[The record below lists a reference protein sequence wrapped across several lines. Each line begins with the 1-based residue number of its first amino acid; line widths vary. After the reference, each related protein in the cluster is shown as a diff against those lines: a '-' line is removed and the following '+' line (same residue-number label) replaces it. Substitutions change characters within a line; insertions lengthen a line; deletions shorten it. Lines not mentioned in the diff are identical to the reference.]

1 MTTRRRAR
9 RAVPALL
16 AALALSLGV
25 VLPQAPGAAA
35 RPRAEGGPLPAPH
48 KVHLSEPKVVD
59 PTGHARP
66 RVRKSQGP
74 LPTIP
79 GEKLAELKAEAAKHP
94 AKRRPGQTGGNR
106 AGKPAP
112 PPSQGSFDGLSRPC
126 CLTPPDTHGA
136 AGKGYFVEVT
146 SGTGVGVYDTS
157 NGSLQKSVSL
167 AGFFG
172 YTAQEIFG
180 PRVVYD
186 RTWNRWVISAEAFQE
201 GQDVQKVF
209 YAVSTG
215 PDPLGSW
222 YVYMFDPPEEPGT
235 GDFYDYPQLGLGQD
249 AVIVTANIFRPTE
262 PGYDY
267 IGSRAFGMAKADL
280 YNGRSTDFRYFDLG
294 LSGTVAPPVVED
306 DNSSA
311 FLVAAHPAA
320 DRLSLFKA
328 TGLGRSDATIV
339 QQPSVPVTAYTVPP
353 SARQPGTNAVLDTLD
368 ARFQNNST
376 QIGNQLLNVHTVDD
390 GGFPTPRW
398 YQINTDTSAVS
409 ATGTVFESPDSDDF
423 NPSVAGSPV
432 GGTLDSPIGR
442 MFFTWSSTNALST
455 PHQVRVKSG
464 GRLVTDDPNILGGN
478 THSTA
483 STFYA
488 PSGDNRIQPWGGYSA
503 VTINPS
509 ETGTCVAGSR
519 AYVVNERQIS
529 TDSWGSRIGRL
540 GFC

>member
-9 RAVPALL
+9 RFVPALL
-16 AALALSLGV
+16 AALALSLGAG
-25 VLPQAPGAAA
+25 LPRASGAAA
-35 RPRAEGGPLPAPH
+35 RPWAEGRPLPAPH

-66 RVRKSQGP
+66 KVRKSQGP
-74 LPTIP
+74 LPTVP
-79 GEKLAELKAEAAKHP
+79 RERLAELKADAAKHP
-94 AKRRPGQTGGNR
+94 AKQRPGQTGGNR
-106 AGKPAP
+106 AWKLAP
-112 PPSQGSFDGLSRPC
+112 PPSQGSFDGLGQPC
-126 CLTPPDTHGA
+126 CLMPPDTHGA
-136 AGKGYFVEVT
+136 VSNGYFVEVT
-146 SGTGVGVYDTS
+146 NAGIGVFSKSD
-157 NGSLQKSVSL
+157 GSLIKNVSL

-172 YTAQEIFG
+172 YDAQEIFD

-186 RTWNRWVISAEAFQE
+186 RTWNRWVISAEAFPE
-201 GQDVQKVF
+201 EQDVQKVF

-215 PDPLGSW
+215 SNPAGSF
-222 YVYMFDPPEEPGT
+222 YRYTFDPPEEPGT
-235 GDFYDYPQLGLGQD
+235 GDFYDFPQLGLDQD
-249 AVIVTANIFRPTE
+249 AVIVTANVFRPTE

-280 YNGRSTDFRYFDLG
+280 YNGRFTDFRYFDLG

-311 FLVAAHPAA
+311 FLVAASPMA

-328 TGLGRSDATIV
+328 TGLGRSDDTIV
-339 QQPSVPVTAYTVPP
+339 QQPDVPVTAYTAPP
-353 SARQPGTNAVLDTLD
+353 NARQPGTSAVLDTLD

-376 QIGNQLLNVHTVDD
+376 QIGNQLLNVHTVDE
-390 GGFPTPRW
+390 GGHPTPRW
-398 YQINTDTSAVS
+398 HQIDTDTSTVS
-409 ATGTVFESPDSDDF
+409 AGGEVIESPDSDDF
-423 NPSVAGSPV
+423 NPSVAGSVV
-432 GGTLDSPIGR
+432 GGTMDNPIGR
-442 MFFTWSSTNALST
+442 MFFTWSSTNVTST

-464 GRLVTDDPNILGGN
+464 GRLGTDAPNVLGGN

-488 PSGDNRIQPWGGYSA
+488 PSGGNQVQRWGDYSA

-509 ETGTCVAGSR
+509 ATGTCVAGSR
-519 AYVVNERQIS
+519 AYVVNERQID